1 MAGGNR
7 MRVIFL
13 GTGTSTG
20 VPVVACN
27 CEVCTS
33 TDPHDQRLRTSVMV
47 QIGRNNFVID
57 CGPDFRYQMIR
68 EKVDDISAII
78 FTHGHRDHIAGLD
91 DVRAFNYVLN
101 KTVDIFA
108 SQEVIDAIQR
118 EFPYIFTEK
127 RFFGAP
133 QLEFHIIENKSFTAE
148 GVEFIPIEAL
158 HHKLPV
164 FGFRIGNFS
173 YITDAN
179 YISPLEKEKLKGSE
193 ILVINALR
201 KSKHISHFSLEEALA
216 VIAEINPAKAYIT
229 HLSHFIGLHQ
239 TIQHSL
245 PENVFLAHDGLIV
258 ELDYLSPETTTSR
271 KFQSS

>member
-1 MAGGNR
+1 MLIPGQ
-7 MRVIFL
+7 IQITFL

-20 VPVVACN
+20 VPVVACD
-27 CEVCTS
+27 CEVCRSLDKKDT
-33 TDPHDQRLRTSVMV
+33 RLRTSAMV
-47 QIGRNNFVID
+47 TINGSNLIID

-68 EKVDDISAII
+68 EKVEDICAIL

-108 SQEVIDAIQR
+108 SPNVIQSINT

-133 QLEFHIIENKSFTAE
+133 QLNFHVISNEPFDIRSIPVT
-148 GVEFIPIEAL
+148 PIEVM
-158 HHKLPV
+158 HHQLSV
-164 FGFRIGNFS
+164 FGFRIGDLT

-179 YISPLEKEKLKGSE
+179 YISPEEKEKIKGSK

-201 KSKHISHFSLEEALA
+201 KSKHISHFSLEEA
-216 VIAEINPAKAYIT
+216 VEIIEEIKPQMAFIT
-229 HLSHFIGLHQ
+229 HISHFLGLHEK
-239 TIQHSL
+239 IENEL
-245 PENVFLAHDGLIV
+245 PPYIRLAYDGLKV
-258 ELDYLSPETTTSR
+258 VV
-271 KFQSS
+271 